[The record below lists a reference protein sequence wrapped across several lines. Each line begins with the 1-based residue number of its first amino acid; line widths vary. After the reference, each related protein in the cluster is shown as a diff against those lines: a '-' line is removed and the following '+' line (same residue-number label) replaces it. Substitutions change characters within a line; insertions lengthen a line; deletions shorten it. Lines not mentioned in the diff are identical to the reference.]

1 MRYNYYC
8 TIIQMLLLSVAI
20 LLSKQLIF
28 MLVIGFFYSVS
39 HDVLQLDSI
48 KTVPLRRSL
57 VDNLTHI
64 IIGVFSWLLCISY
77 EKLCHPWNIANC
89 LLCGF
94 FASIVDI
101 DHFLMAKSL
110 KLNVSVIFLRQ
121 YFHVIFLL
129 FVEINGTRL

>member
-1 MRYNYYC
+1 
-8 TIIQMLLLSVAI
+8 MLLLSVAI
-20 LLSKQLIF
+20 LLSKQLIL

-129 FVEINGTRL
+129 FVVVNGTCL

>member
-20 LLSKQLIF
+20 LLSKQLIL

-129 FVEINGTRL
+129 FVVINGTCL

>member
-1 MRYNYYC
+1 
-8 TIIQMLLLSVAI
+8 MLLLSVAI
-20 LLSKQLIF
+20 LLSKQLIL

-77 EKLCHPWNIANC
+77 EKVCHPWNIANC

-129 FVEINGTRL
+129 FVVINGTCLCNV